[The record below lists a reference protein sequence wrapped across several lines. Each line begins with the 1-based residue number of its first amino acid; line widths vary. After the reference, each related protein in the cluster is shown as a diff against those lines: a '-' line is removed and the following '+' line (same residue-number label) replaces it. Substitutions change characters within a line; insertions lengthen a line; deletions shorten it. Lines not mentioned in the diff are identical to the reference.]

1 MTIRA
6 AEWDVLHP
14 LDGAPLAVVRLV
26 LLGPRRE
33 PYYRAVTAQPDRAQR
48 RLLGYWSSVEQAHEA
63 ALALFERSTGR
74 ALSGGDGRP
83 QRAVPPQ
90 KPPPQPYPSGSTVS
104 RSRGAHTSASSAST
118 VSTPYTPAVVGPK
131 PTTSLTRPTAS
142 AEAAATA

>member
-33 PYYRAVTAQPDRAQR
+33 PYYRAVTAHPDRSQR
-48 RLLGYWSSVEQAHEA
+48 RLLGYWSSVDEAHEA
-63 ALALFERSTGR
+63 SLALFERSTGR
-74 ALSGGDGRP
+74 STSGGDDRR

-90 KPPPQPYPSGSTVS
+90 KPPPAPYPTG
-104 RSRGAHTSASSAST
+104 R
-118 VSTPYTPAVVGPK
+118 
-131 PTTSLTRPTAS
+131 
-142 AEAAATA
+142 AAPVARRAA